1 MPITDERNYF
11 YEIKKIKTN
20 RCCTRLFF
28 TTTSFL
34 AGCGKKEAD
43 EQTKTTVKEIDGKK
57 VKVTE
62 QGNGTAKIE
71 MPDK

>member
-1 MPITDERNYF
+1 MKGIIF
-11 YEIKKIKTN
+11 MKSKKLKLIVVALAS
-20 RCCTRLFF
+20 LFVS
-28 TTTSFL
+28 TSFL
-34 AGCGKKEAD
+34 AGYGKKEAD